1 MKSAS
6 CSLLR
11 PPRRQRG
18 VVLIYALIA
27 LVILLIGAVAMMNSM
42 SASLFT
48 AGNYGFKRDLTNQ
61 GERALNTVIG
71 LISTGALGTE
81 AARQVDNNGANYRA
95 TMLEP
100 NAQGIP
106 LVLLQ
111 SDAAFEAS
119 GFTATPIVVND
130 GGVDM
135 GVTVRYV
142 IDRLCMPGT
151 VAVDKN
157 SCTTA
162 GNLAPSGGTLS
173 PGGKVEDTALPVQA
187 VYRVTIRVSG
197 PRNTQSFF
205 QATITG

>member
-1 MKSAS
+1 MKSPS
-6 CSLLR
+6 RQLR
-11 PPRRQRG
+11 HAPHRQRG
-18 VVLIYALIA
+18 VVLIFALIA
-27 LVILLIGAVAMMNSM
+27 LVILLIGAAAMMNSLN
-42 SASLFT
+42 ASLFN

-95 TMLEP
+95 ALLASD
-100 NAQGIP
+100 AQGIP
-106 LVLLQ
+106 AVLLL
-111 SDAAFEAS
+111 SDAAFAAS
-119 GFTATPIVVND
+119 GFTAAPIVVND
-130 GGVDM
+130 QGLDM

-142 IDRLCMPGT
+142 IDRMCVAAG
-151 VAVDKN
+151 AVDKN

-162 GNLAPSGGTLS
+162 GNLAPSGGTPNAS
-173 PGGKVEDTALPVQA
+173 GKVEDSALPLQA

>member
-1 MKSAS
+1 MNSAPRI
-6 CSLLR
+6 LR
-11 PPRRQRG
+11 PGPRRQRG
-18 VVLIYALIA
+18 VVLIFALIS

-42 SASLFT
+42 NASLFN

-81 AARQVDNNGANYRA
+81 AAREANNNGANYRA
-95 TMLEP
+95 SMLASDP
-100 NAQGIP
+100 QGIP
-106 LVLLQ
+106 LVLQQ
-111 SDAAFEAS
+111 SDAAFAAS
-119 GFTATPIVVND
+119 GFTAPAIVVND
-130 GGVDM
+130 QGLDM

-142 IDRLCMPGT
+142 IDRMCVNAG
-151 VAVDKN
+151 AVDKN

-162 GNLAPSGGTLS
+162 GTLAPTGGTPS
-173 PGGKVEDTALPVQA
+173 PGGTAEDTALPVQA
-187 VYRVTIRVSG
+187 VYRVTIRVTG

>member
-1 MKSAS
+1 MKTVHRH
-6 CSLLR
+6 LR
-11 PPRRQRG
+11 QAPRRQRG
-18 VVLIYALIA
+18 VVLIFALIS

-42 SASLFT
+42 NASLFN

-95 TMLEP
+95 SILASDP
-100 NAQGIP
+100 QGIP

-111 SDAAFEAS
+111 SDAAFAAS
-119 GFTATPIVVND
+119 GFTAPAIQVND
-130 GGVDM
+130 QGLDM

-142 IDRLCMPGT
+142 IDRMCTAEG
-151 VAVDKN
+151 AVDKN

-162 GNLAPSGGTLS
+162 GTLAPSGGTPS
-173 PGGKVEDTALPVQA
+173 AGGKVEDTALPVQA